1 MSLPHETIVSLL
13 DGLDFFSPLSSEDV
27 AALARRT
34 ETVTWPAGTIVF
46 HEGDQ
51 GDACYVLERGR
62 VKLTRRLNDGQP
74 IALAHVGRGAVVGEL
89 ALFAGD
95 RRSATME
102 AVEDTTA
109 VAIMGDDLMAVLH
122 SDAEA
127 AIGMVVHVAGLLRTA
142 EDRRFASA
150 TSTVNGRV
158 LATLLAQVEARQ
170 ARHPEEVDE
179 IELVG
184 STTDLARLAG
194 APKDAAARVL
204 HWLENEG
211 AIVVKRGRIVVRSPA
226 ALRGHL
232 G

>member
-1 MSLPHETIVSLL
+1 LSLPHDTIVSLL
-13 DGLDFFSPLSSEDV
+13 DGLDFFASLSREDID
-27 AALARRT
+27 ALARKVD
-34 ETVTWPAGTIVF
+34 TVTWPAGTTIF
-46 HEGDQ
+46 QEGDR
-51 GDACYVLERGR
+51 GDACYVIERGR

-74 IALAHVGRGAVVGEL
+74 IALAHVSRGAVVGEL

-109 VAIMGDDLMAVLH
+109 IAISGEDLMAILN
-122 SDAEA
+122 SDAKA
-127 AIGMVVHVAGLLRTA
+127 AIGMAIHVAGLLRTA
-142 EDRRFASA
+142 EDRRFATA
-150 TSTVNGRV
+150 TSTVNGRI
-158 LATLLAQVEARQ
+158 LATLLAQVEQRQ
-170 ARHPEEVDE
+170 SRHPEELDE
-179 IELVG
+179 VELVG

-194 APKDAAARVL
+194 TPKDAAARVL